1 MAAQQKPQHI
11 CYYSNKCEW
20 SRTFLTEI
28 ANTPYKSEFMYV
40 CVDPS
45 PNRPA
50 LPTWLKKVPTLIVK
64 GRNEPLVDSEVMNWL
79 FERRLKDGAA
89 HRPGTGGGGG
99 GDAMDEPEPFMNL
112 EMGARASDI
121 YSFLD
126 SDGSAQGGGGA
137 RIQHN
142 FEFINGAG
150 GGPGGRQQATIM
162 TNHNPNRSKKEELF
176 DAQMEAYQRERS
188 AGMPQMVMRQ

>member
-1 MAAQQKPQHI
+1 MAQKPQHI

-28 ANTPYKSEFMYV
+28 KNTPYKSEFIYI

-50 LPTWLKKVPTLIVK
+50 LPSWLKKVPTLVVK
-64 GRNEPLVDSEVMNWL
+64 GKNEPLVDSEVMNWL

-89 HRPGTGGGGG
+89 HNPSDGGASAAPG
-99 GDAMDEPEPFMNL
+99 EPEPFMSL
-112 EMGARASDI
+112 EMGPRLSDFYSDI
-121 YSFLD
+121 N
-126 SDGSAQGGGGA
+126 SDGTAQGNGGA
-137 RIQHN
+137 HIRHN
-142 FEFINGAG
+142 FAFVNDAA
-150 GGPGGRQQATIM
+150 GGPGARQGNTIM

>member
-1 MAAQQKPQHI
+1 MATHQKPQHI

-45 PNRPA
+45 PNRQP

-64 GRNEPLVDSEVMNWL
+64 GKNEPLVDSEVMNWL

-89 HRPGTGGGGG
+89 HNPSGSGGA
-99 GDAMDEPEPFMNL
+99 AMDEPEPFMNL
-112 EMGARASDI
+112 EMGSRASDI

-126 SDGSAQGGGGA
+126 SDGTAQGSGGA

-142 FEFINGAG
+142 FEFVNGSGG
-150 GGPGGRQQATIM
+150 GGPAARQGNTIM

-176 DAQMEAYQRERS
+176 DAQMESYQRERS